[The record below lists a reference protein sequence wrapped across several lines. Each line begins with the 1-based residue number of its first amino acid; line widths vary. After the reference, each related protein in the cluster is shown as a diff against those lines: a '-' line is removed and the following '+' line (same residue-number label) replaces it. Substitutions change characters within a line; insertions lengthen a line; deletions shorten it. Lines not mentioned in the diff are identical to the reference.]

1 MRLPPGEDGAMK
13 WRCRE
18 CGDVMAPRFEKS
30 HRKLCKI
37 AQIFAAR
44 SVDELLWDV
53 QLEPDRKRSKP

>member
-1 MRLPPGEDGAMK
+1 
-13 WRCRE
+13 
-18 CGDVMAPRFEKS
+18 MAPRFEKS

-37 AQIFAAR
+37 AQIFAER